1 MRTIRWVS
9 LAGLQEVVLDLFRS
23 STSGEAGTAFGQEA
37 WCALPS
43 GLLLCCFLF
52 LLGMARRTPNEVLAG
67 SLRGR
72 RVLVPAGVRFFRLVA
87 RVGWTA
93 YEVASRSIVLL
104 IAAHG
109 GSSGGL
115 FPPSAGG
122 SNSQE
127 RDKDIGDDPDGY
139 KSRRRREYFF
149 FKEGQSCH
157 QTGDDS
163 QLRHK
168 FNYPPKQPWL
178 KKTITQP
185 RPQRPSLAVK
195 TTTTSPAVVNLRW
208 PRQRARGLDSR
219 IMVRLC
225 DIEGGP

>member
-1 MRTIRWVS
+1 
-9 LAGLQEVVLDLFRS
+9 
-23 STSGEAGTAFGQEA
+23 
-37 WCALPS
+37 
-43 GLLLCCFLF
+43 
-52 LLGMARRTPNEVLAG
+52 MATRGRRIQQREQNNAVGDKKKRIELNRQKNEPTAG

-93 YEVASRSIVLL
+93 YEVASCTDGRIKETGFFFLYLYRRAQESRETEGTRSIVLL